1 MKIENFEIN
10 SVLNVAEYVF
20 ASLHR
25 KSGSRHV
32 SNTANF
38 FQFFFF
44 FFFQILLNLGFE
56 AYHGRNGKVTSVH
69 FLS

>member
-38 FQFFFF
+38 FQFFSP
-44 FFFQILLNLGFE
+44 ILLNLEFE